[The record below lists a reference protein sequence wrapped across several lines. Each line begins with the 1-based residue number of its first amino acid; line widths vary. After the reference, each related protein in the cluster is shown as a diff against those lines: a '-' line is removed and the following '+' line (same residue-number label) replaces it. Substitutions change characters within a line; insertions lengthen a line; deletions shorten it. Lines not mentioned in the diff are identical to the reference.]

1 MKPQTT
7 NVEEIL
13 ETMQAHVD
21 QIEIELAIAKQAIEE
36 RALSYG
42 QNLTCKIA
50 GNKTVPAT
58 YQGKFCP
65 VKLMGIISEWEPDN
79 SELVVAFYF
88 TRPMGGAHIYKL
100 TPLQAE
106 EFTQA
111 WVEGNLHLEL
121 DYSTYSVK

>member
-7 NVEEIL
+7 NIEEVL
-13 ETMQAHVD
+13 ETMQAQVD
-21 QIEIELAIAKQAIEE
+21 QREIELAIKKQAIEDT
-36 RALSYG
+36 ASAYG
-42 QNLTCKIA
+42 QKLSHKIA
-50 GNKTVPAT
+50 SNKTVPGT

-88 TRPMGGAHIYKL
+88 TRPIGGAHIYKL

-106 EFTQA
+106 EFAQA

-121 DYSTYSVK
+121 DSNSYRIK